1 MAELP
6 GAAVKRVISKGSG
19 DLRISGSA
27 TQMAV
32 VAAEGYLDRLGR
44 EAGANAVRER
54 RKTIMDADIQKARE
68 VVG

>member
-6 GAAVKRVISKGSG
+6 GAAVKRVIGKSGG

-27 TQMAV
+27 IQLA
-32 VAAEGYLDRLGR
+32 VAAAEAYIGRLGR
-44 EAGANAVRER
+44 EAAANAVRER

-68 VVG
+68 TVG